1 MSIHSFLIILPIALV
16 IGVGAVLRR
25 AGFLD
30 ERAVVAV
37 NRLVYW
43 VAIPALLVRL
53 TMKASPAMF
62 ADANLI
68 IAGYVFFVIA
78 PPIAWLIAR
87 TQSTDRRHVAVS
99 VLVSIRANNVFMG
112 LPAVSIALGAPGVE
126 VVSVFFA
133 LSFVGYQILSISY
146 GQLVLSGGLSLR
158 SVVRTLE
165 RLLKSPFI
173 LACLFGIVLSA
184 AGIHTFPRWLDEP
197 LRILADMGTGLAL
210 LSLGASLMFRKLLG
224 TMREMWADV
233 LFKLIGCPA
242 LMLLCFYIWPTNRLV
257 MDTVILLT
265 AMPIAVNSFILAQG
279 MGMDEE
285 YAGRLIA
292 MSTICSVVTIPFWIA
307 VIGISA

>member
-1 MSIHSFLIILPIALV
+1 MHSFLIILPIALV
-16 IGVGAVLRR
+16 IGVGVALRR

-37 NRLVYW
+37 NRIVYW

-53 TMKASPAMF
+53 TMKANPAMF

-68 IAGYVFFVIA
+68 IAGYVFFLIA

-87 TQSTDRRHVAVS
+87 TQSTDRRHIAVS

-112 LPAVSIALGAPGVE
+112 LPAVSMALGAPGVE

-133 LSFVGYQILSISY
+133 LSFVGYQIISISC

-158 SVVRTLE
+158 SIVRTLE

-210 LSLGASLMFRKLLG
+210 LSLGASLLFRKLLN
-224 TMREMWADV
+224 TMREMWLDV
-233 LFKLIGCPA
+233 LYKLIGCPA
-242 LMLLCFYIWPTNRLV
+242 LMLLCFHIWPTSRLV

-265 AMPIAVNSFILAQG
+265 AMPIAVNTFILAQG
-279 MGMDEE
+279 MGMDED